1 LVPYTVGGGL
11 DDELAIVELE
21 RSNTPDSLVTIL
33 RVEEIV
39 FAETTV
45 VFTWARPW
53 AHVHVAFVVLAVLER
68 WVDISSHVTE
78 EKALAS
84 VVDGVEVRDS
94 IEAVSG
100 GVVTKSGKSPDEFS
114 VVLDVVVFWNTT
126 VLLLVSKV
134 EAGWVPVSLLDGE
147 ALAVLVGLGLDGE
160 SATTVVVIEETTLK
174 DGSWDVTTADSVG
187 GRGAWLNLV
196 ETSLALSAGEASWS
210 TTVADDSLS
219 PPFVIE
225 RSLVAFA
232 GEGTFGVATGS
243 ILVTVVDLEDA
254 FVNIDAV
261 TIVGLADAI
270 GLPAILA
277 DSAWGAVDTVTVE
290 TWGVLGLVRWVEAF
304 ASVGTVSVGARSV
317 TVTSVGS
324 IRALV
329 TLTFAVKGV
338 ATEARVADAL
348 VFVWSEVFAC
358 SVLWGAWIWVTVID
372 VGALASISIESVEA
386 AAVVGTLGVDAL
398 GILVAIVGLQVALID
413 IVVAVEVSPSL
424 VAFAGVGVGALISAG
439 TLVARLVD
447 TVVNVDALNDW
458 WGTSETRLALASV
471 GSRGVD
477 AVGVVSTVVE
487 EVGALV
493 DVRVAEG
500 IFVALVADAL
510 ERVHAKVGA
519 ETVVTA
525 DVVTIGVGAVIDVVT
540 GFTVTFVT
548 GVADALEL
556 VDVSVRFLWEL
567 INALGVR

>member
-1 LVPYTVGGGL
+1 
-11 DDELAIVELE
+11 
-21 RSNTPDSLVTIL
+21 
-33 RVEEIV
+33 
-39 FAETTV
+39 
-45 VFTWARPW
+45 
-53 AHVHVAFVVLAVLER
+53 
-68 WVDISSHVTE
+68 
-78 EKALAS
+78 
-84 VVDGVEVRDS
+84 
-94 IEAVSG
+94 
-100 GVVTKSGKSPDEFS
+100 
-114 VVLDVVVFWNTT
+114 
-126 VLLLVSKV
+126 
-134 EAGWVPVSLLDGE
+134 
-147 ALAVLVGLGLDGE
+147 
-160 SATTVVVIEETTLK
+160 
-174 DGSWDVTTADSVG
+174 
-187 GRGAWLNLV
+187 
-196 ETSLALSAGEASWS
+196 
-210 TTVADDSLS
+210 
-219 PPFVIE
+219 
-225 RSLVAFA
+225 
-232 GEGTFGVATGS
+232 
-243 ILVTVVDLEDA
+243 
-254 FVNIDAV
+254 
-261 TIVGLADAI
+261 
-270 GLPAILA
+270 
-277 DSAWGAVDTVTVE
+277 
-290 TWGVLGLVRWVEAF
+290 
-304 ASVGTVSVGARSV
+304 
-317 TVTSVGS
+317 
-324 IRALV
+324 
-329 TLTFAVKGV
+329 
-338 ATEARVADAL
+338 
-348 VFVWSEVFAC
+348 
-358 SVLWGAWIWVTVID
+358 VLWGAWIWVTVID
-372 VGALASISIESVEA
+372 IGALASISIESVEA

-556 VDVSVRFLWEL
+556 VDVSVGFLWEL